1 MNFRNFK
8 TISPISGSMSTSLN
22 KYIEDVKNGTNK
34 VLVKSIRKANKA
46 KDLNQMKMEMDKL
59 PLFGKNYDLM
69 STRFYFNWRS
79 EHIIQIEILDI
90 ECGSYT
96 SMQMDRHTMI
106 QHRNVLD
113 NGYILWF
120 YYTGPKNTYIA
131 HNEAIDTLVQYIED
145 ETEIKI
151 DSEKYKD
158 SEYLFEIGY
167 DPNIYTNIH
176 AEAFNFKYWKK
187 KYESRKQKVA

>member
-59 PLFGKNYDLM
+59 PLIGKNYDLM
-69 STRFYFNWRS
+69 STRFYFNWRA
-79 EHIIQIEILDI
+79 EYIFQIEILDI
-90 ECGSYT
+90 ECGSNT

-120 YYTGPKNTYIA
+120 YYTGPKNNYKA

-187 KYESRKQKVA
+187 KYESR